1 MGVPIPPFKRE
12 RRPKEQNC
20 EVTRREFP
28 RYPRMALGMRGVLGD
43 RLLLEIGKFLRKM
56 WSRKSVG
63 GEDED
68 ALEMRTL

>member
-1 MGVPIPPFKRE
+1 MRQLAVSF
-12 RRPKEQNC
+12 
-20 EVTRREFP
+20 VV
-28 RYPRMALGMRGVLGD
+28 YLRMALGMRGVPGD
-43 RLLLEIGKFLRKM
+43 RPLLEVEKFLRKM